1 MGKKNKKE
9 IDKVERM
16 TEEEYY
22 GFDFIGGFTP
32 GGVPYGITFEEAEGM
47 QSTEQQL
54 DKKLDYPF

>member
-1 MGKKNKKE
+1 MSKKNKKE

-22 GFDFIGGFTP
+22 GFDFIAWFTP
-32 GGVPYGITFEEAEGM
+32 GGVPYCITLEEAEEV